1 MTKSKPGSKIEPIE
15 GDLYYDA
22 HFLARR
28 YGVHPMTIWKWRS
41 KHVLPGPVR
50 LAANTTRW
58 RGSDILAFELKRQ
71 EA

>member
-1 MTKSKPGSKIEPIE
+1 VSKARPKIESIE
-15 GDLYYDA
+15 GELYYDA

-28 YGVHPMTIWKWRS
+28 YHVHPMTIWKWRS
-41 KHVLPGPVR
+41 KHVLPAPVR

-58 RGSDILAFELKRQ
+58 RGSDILDFELKRQ